1 MGEVIYVQNFYMY
14 MCDVCGFSRQNPGVC
29 PHCELPLTEYSKE
42 SQAEYQVDM
51 EEAMRAMSE
60 YKWYV

>member
-1 MGEVIYVQNFYMY
+1 MENFYMF
-14 MCDVCGFSRQNPGVC
+14 MCDECGFSKEKPGLC
-29 PHCELPLTEYSKE
+29 PHCESPLTMYSKDA
-42 SQAEYQVDM
+42 QAEYQVNM

>member
-1 MGEVIYVQNFYMY
+1 MFMQSFHMY
-14 MCDVCGFSRQNPGVC
+14 LCDGCGFSREKPGVC
-29 PHCELPLTEYSKE
+29 PFCQVPLTVYDKE
-42 SQAEYQVDM
+42 DQREYQVDM